1 MPKTPFV
8 ISKVGRPYPDNWPWG
23 TPHRHPLDDFLPFEG
38 FNVEVPEE
46 GTAVSNIARSVREA
60 KIAFGSLV
68 SVPALFACDVE
79 DGDIVIPLPCK
90 CDDDEACNEL
100 METLA
105 KIGKLPDAIWV
116 PAFRETTDSSISA
129 LSAVDVTTYDPPFF
143 GVAYRKIERVMVG
156 PIVVHPRFR
165 FHTGDKVYADKNGNL
180 TTTTNEN
187 MVGVCLAP
195 GSVYLLQ
202 YASSLKAAMEDLYS
216 NAVKDTIDKIEDEGL
231 DGDKI
236 GVTTDGTT
244 LERPLE
250 IRFGDVVNVKDF
262 GAKGDGKT
270 NDTNAFNLAI
280 ARAQQLGSNVC
291 LFIPVG
297 TYLVTTLP
305 NVPCYGPG
313 VVKFEEKSYGPFEL
327 MFVENG
333 GIQRTANGRF
343 TVDFSKMDSKT
354 LSELIKQLLPESG
367 GGLTTDENG
376 KLIIDLDLMTKEE
389 LEDFI
394 NSLLPE
400 DGDNDS
406 GLSVDIN
413 GKLNVDFSNMS
424 DTGRAN
430 LISILVKEGGG
441 LDVDEAGKLFVDFS
455 KMSTEA
461 FENMLKT
468 LKLTIWLH
476 EDKNFYVD
484 GTTGDDTIEPG
495 RGESKDKPF
504 KTIKAAV
511 YYVTAYYNV
520 DIYNA
525 YILVA
530 PGIYEENDIRLN
542 TFASIGGAITI
553 MPEGDPH
560 SVTIRDVGVGS
571 TFIVTG
577 LRWRLRHLVIDK
589 TVNQHDFPY
598 RRYYTAVHVGTS
610 GALYLEGCN
619 VSITYAGAASAGG
632 VSMFLLVAENSGVM
646 YVTPYDGVTPNLV
659 VRKGN
664 SDVSVFIQTS
674 FGGRVFLQRTQVGT
688 QPATI
693 NAFGE
698 CYIFATA
705 YNGASIDATEVE
717 GSDLTIQVP
726 VGKAVTGMRFHVV
739 NKGSIYVGGRG
750 QNFFPGSTAG
760 IVEAATFGLYT

>member
-23 TPHRHPLDDFLPFEG
+23 TPHRHPFDDFLPFEG

-105 KIGKLPDAIWV
+105 KIGKLPDAIWI
-116 PAFRETTDSSISA
+116 PAFRETTDSSIST

-143 GVAYRKIERVMVG
+143 GVAYRKIKRVMVG
-156 PIVVHPRFR
+156 PIVVHPRFQ

-313 VVKFEEKSYGPFEL
+313 SIKYGSYTYSPFEL
-327 MFVENG
+327 LFKLNG
-333 GIQRTANGRF
+333 AIQKDTNGRYKVNF
-343 TVDFSKMDSKT
+343 TKM
-354 LSELIKQLLPESG
+354 SEADLAALIKQLLPSTG
-367 GGLTTDENG
+367 GGLTTDEDG
-376 KLIIDLDLMTKEE
+376 KLVLDFSQLTPTQKEDLISQIVQE
-389 LEDFI
+389 
-394 NSLLPE
+394 
-400 DGDNDS
+400 GG
-406 GLSVDIN
+406 GLSVDEN
-413 GKLNVDFSNMS
+413 GQIYVDFDSMPT
-424 DTGRAN
+424 D
-430 LISILVKEGGG
+430 KF
-441 LDVDEAGKLFVDFS
+441 EA
-455 KMSTEA
+455 
-461 FENMLKT
+461 MLKSIRVP
-468 LKLTIWLH
+468 IWLTAN
-476 EDKNFYVD
+476 KNFYVNQA
-484 GTTGDDTIEPG
+484 TGSDTLDAG
-495 RGESKDKPF
+495 RGESESKPF
-504 KTIKAAV
+504 KTIQAAV
-511 YYVTAYYNV
+511 DYIADNYNLSNYHATIRVAANYNSTSEIVLKSYSTVGGFIIISGPDQDDLSKTVIGRVHLDKSCIYALRNLTVKVGSGSSNTAGVWVQSGRVDLQNVLV
-520 DIYNA
+520 DISDSVVSNGYL
-525 YILVA
+525 Y
-530 PGIYEENDIRLN
+530 
-542 TFASIGGAITI
+542 AI
-553 MPEGDPH
+553 
-560 SVTIRDVGVGS
+560 SS
-571 TFIVTG
+571 
-577 LRWRLRHLVIDK
+577 
-589 TVNQHDFPY
+589 
-598 RRYYTAVHVGTS
+598 
-610 GALYLEGCN
+610 
-619 VSITYAGAASAGG
+619 
-632 VSMFLLVAENSGVM
+632 ENSGLIRIYSTNSLEVKSGCTIKVGPAM
-646 YVTPYDGVTPNLV
+646 MGTTKALLSANSGGNIQFAADILVDGSAALTYSVSAINL
-659 VRKGN
+659 GN
-664 SDVSVFIQTS
+664 IHRTLSTLINPGRLPTFTANGTITGSRYRASANGIIATDS
-674 FGGRVFLQRTQVGT
+674 GG
-688 QPATI
+688 P
-693 NAFGE
+693 E
-698 CYIFATA
+698 
-705 YNGASIDATEVE
+705 
-717 GSDLTIQVP
+717 
-726 VGKAVTGMRFHVV
+726 
-739 NKGSIYVGGRG
+739 
-750 QNFFPGSTAG
+750 FFPGSTEGVTSAG
-760 IVEAATFGLYT
+760 GQYT

>member
-23 TPHRHPLDDFLPFEG
+23 TPHRHPFDDFLPFEG

-60 KIAFGSLV
+60 KIAFRSLV

-105 KIGKLPDAIWV
+105 KIGKLPDAIWI

-143 GVAYRKIERVMVG
+143 GVAYRKIKRVMVG
-156 PIVVHPRFR
+156 PIVVHPRFQ

-216 NAVKDTIDKIEDEGL
+216 NAVKDTIDKIEQEGL

-244 LERPLE
+244 LERLLE

-313 VVKFEEKSYGPFEL
+313 SIKYGSYTYSPFEL
-327 MFVENG
+327 LFKING
-333 GIQRTANGRF
+333 AIQRDTNGRYK
-343 TVDFSKMDSKT
+343 VDFTKM
-354 LSELIKQLLPESG
+354 SEADLAALIKQLLPSTG
-367 GGLTTDENG
+367 GGLTTDEDG
-376 KLIIDLDLMTKEE
+376 KLVLDFSQLTPTQKEDLISQIVQE
-389 LEDFI
+389 
-394 NSLLPE
+394 
-400 DGDNDS
+400 GG
-406 GLSVDIN
+406 GLSVDEN
-413 GKLNVDFSNMS
+413 GQIYVDFDSMPT
-424 DTGRAN
+424 D
-430 LISILVKEGGG
+430 KF
-441 LDVDEAGKLFVDFS
+441 EA
-455 KMSTEA
+455 
-461 FENMLKT
+461 MLKSIRVP
-468 LKLTIWLH
+468 IWLSAH
-476 EDKNFYVD
+476 KNFYVNQA
-484 GTTGDDTIEPG
+484 TGSDTLDAG
-495 RGESKDKPF
+495 RGESESKPF
-504 KTIKAAV
+504 KTIQAAV
-511 YYVTAYYNV
+511 NYIADNYNLSNYYATIRVAANYNSTSDIVLKSYSTVGGFIIISGPDQDDLSKTVIGRVRLEKSCIYALRNLTVKVGNGSSYTAGVWAQAGRLDLQNV
-520 DIYNA
+520 LVDMSDSVVSNGALYAIAAESSGLVRIYSTNSLEIKSGCTIKVGPA
-525 YILVA
+525 MMGTTKALLSANSGGNIQFTADILVDGSA
-530 PGIYEENDIRLN
+530 DLTYSVAAINLGIIRRTL
-542 TFASIGGAITI
+542 
-553 MPEGDPH
+553 
-560 SVTIRDVGVGS
+560 S
-571 TFIVTG
+571 TFINPGRLPTFTANGTITG
-577 LRWRLRHLVIDK
+577 SR
-589 TVNQHDFPY
+589 Y
-598 RRYYTAVHVGTS
+598 RAAANGIIATS
-610 GALYLEGCN
+610 
-619 VSITYAGAASAGG
+619 SGG
-632 VSMFLLVAENSGVM
+632 PE
-646 YVTPYDGVTPNLV
+646 
-659 VRKGN
+659 
-664 SDVSVFIQTS
+664 
-674 FGGRVFLQRTQVGT
+674 
-688 QPATI
+688 
-693 NAFGE
+693 
-698 CYIFATA
+698 
-705 YNGASIDATEVE
+705 
-717 GSDLTIQVP
+717 
-726 VGKAVTGMRFHVV
+726 
-739 NKGSIYVGGRG
+739 
-750 QNFFPGSTAG
+750 FFPGSTEG
-760 IVEAATFGLYT
+760 VTSTGGQYT

>member
-60 KIAFGSLV
+60 KIAFGSLI

-236 GVTTDGTT
+236 GVTADGTT

-313 VVKFEEKSYGPFEL
+313 SIKYGSYTYYPFEL
-327 MFVENG
+327 LFKING
-333 GIQRTANGRF
+333 AIQRDTNGRYK
-343 TVDFSKMDSKT
+343 VDFTKM
-354 LSELIKQLLPESG
+354 SEADLAALIKQLLPSTG
-367 GGLTTDENG
+367 GGLTTDEDG
-376 KLIIDLDLMTKEE
+376 KLVLDFSQLTPTQKEDLISQIVQE
-389 LEDFI
+389 
-394 NSLLPE
+394 
-400 DGDNDS
+400 GG
-406 GLSVDIN
+406 GLSVDEN
-413 GKLNVDFSNMS
+413 GQIYVDFDSMPT
-424 DTGRAN
+424 D
-430 LISILVKEGGG
+430 KF
-441 LDVDEAGKLFVDFS
+441 EA
-455 KMSTEA
+455 
-461 FENMLKT
+461 MLKSIRVP
-468 LKLTIWLH
+468 IWLTAN
-476 EDKNFYVD
+476 KNFYVNQA
-484 GTTGDDTIEPG
+484 TGSDTLDAG
-495 RGESKDKPF
+495 RGESESKPF
-504 KTIKAAV
+504 KTIQAAV
-511 YYVTAYYNV
+511 NYIADNYNLSNYYATIRVAANYNNTSEIVLKSYSTVGGSIIISGPDQDDLSKTVIGRVRLEKSCIYVLRNLTVKVGSGSSYAAGVWVQAGRLDLQNALVDMSDSVVSNGSLYAIAAESSGLVRIYSTNSLEVKSGCTIKVGPAMMGTTKALLSANSGGNIHFTADILVDGSADLTYSVTAMN
-520 DIYNA
+520 
-525 YILVA
+525 L
-530 PGIYEENDIRLN
+530 GIIRRTL
-542 TFASIGGAITI
+542 
-553 MPEGDPH
+553 
-560 SVTIRDVGVGS
+560 S
-571 TFIVTG
+571 TFINPGRLPTFTANGTITG
-577 LRWRLRHLVIDK
+577 SR
-589 TVNQHDFPY
+589 Y
-598 RRYYTAVHVGTS
+598 RA
-610 GALYLEGCN
+610 
-619 VSITYAGAASAGG
+619 AGNGIIAT
-632 VSMFLLVAENSGVM
+632 NSG
-646 YVTPYDGVTPNLV
+646 
-659 VRKGN
+659 
-664 SDVSVFIQTS
+664 
-674 FGGRVFLQRTQVGT
+674 
-688 QPATI
+688 
-693 NAFGE
+693 
-698 CYIFATA
+698 
-705 YNGASIDATEVE
+705 
-717 GSDLTIQVP
+717 GSE
-726 VGKAVTGMRFHVV
+726 
-739 NKGSIYVGGRG
+739 
-750 QNFFPGSTAG
+750 FFPGSTEG
-760 IVEAATFGLYT
+760 VTSTGGQYT

>member
-1 MPKTPFV
+1 MPKTPFI

-60 KIAFGSLV
+60 KIAFGSLI

-105 KIGKLPDAIWV
+105 KIGKLPDAIWI

-156 PIVVHPRFR
+156 PIVVHPRFQ

-313 VVKFEEKSYGPFEL
+313 SVKYNNYLYSPFEL
-327 MFVENG
+327 LFKLNG
-333 GIQRTANGRF
+333 AIQKDTNGRYK
-343 TVDFSKMDSKT
+343 VDFTKM
-354 LSELIKQLLPESG
+354 SEADLAALIKQLLPSTG
-367 GGLTTDENG
+367 GGLTTDEDG
-376 KLIIDLDLMTKEE
+376 KLVLDFSQLTPTQKEDLISQIVQE
-389 LEDFI
+389 
-394 NSLLPE
+394 
-400 DGDNDS
+400 GG
-406 GLSVDIN
+406 GLSVDEN
-413 GKLNVDFSNMS
+413 GQIYVDFDSMPT
-424 DTGRAN
+424 D
-430 LISILVKEGGG
+430 KF
-441 LDVDEAGKLFVDFS
+441 EA
-455 KMSTEA
+455 
-461 FENMLKT
+461 MLKSIRVP
-468 LKLTIWLH
+468 IWLSAH
-476 EDKNFYVD
+476 KNFYVNQA
-484 GTTGDDTIEPG
+484 TGSDTLDSG
-495 RGESKDKPF
+495 RGESASKPF
-504 KTIKAAV
+504 KSLQAAINFVADNYNLSNYNATISIAEGYSSPREVVLKAYNTVSGLIVISGPDQNDISKVKLGKVRIDNASIYRLQDLTCKPSNADTFLAGVHAMAGRIDLQNVLVDISETVVSGGSLYALHAESTGLIRVYATDSNEIKNGCTIKIGSAMS
-511 YYVTAYYNV
+511 
-520 DIYNA
+520 
-525 YILVA
+525 
-530 PGIYEENDIRLN
+530 
-542 TFASIGGAITI
+542 ASAIGAISANSGGNIQFTA
-553 MPEGDPH
+553 
-560 SVTIRDVGVGS
+560 DV
-571 TFIVTG
+571 
-577 LRWRLRHLVIDK
+577 VIDGDGTLTQ
-589 TVNQHDFPY
+589 TVI
-598 RRYYTAVHVGTS
+598 A
-610 GALYLEGCN
+610 
-619 VSITYAGAASAGG
+619 
-632 VSMFLLVAENSGVM
+632 M
-646 YVTPYDGVTPNLV
+646 NLGV
-659 VRKGN
+659 VRRTLSSLVN
-664 SDVSVFIQTS
+664 P
-674 FGGRVFLQRTQVGT
+674 GRLPLFTANGT
-688 QPATI
+688 
-693 NAFGE
+693 
-698 CYIFATA
+698 
-705 YNGASIDATEVE
+705 
-717 GSDLTIQVP
+717 
-726 VGKAVTGMRFHVV
+726 VTGMRYRASG
-739 NKGSIYVGGRG
+739 NGIIASSGGG
-750 QNFFPGSTAG
+750 AEFFPGTIAG
-760 IVEAATFGLYT
+760 TTDTGGQYT

>member
-23 TPHRHPLDDFLPFEG
+23 TPHRHPFDDFLPFEG

-105 KIGKLPDAIWV
+105 KIGKLPDAIWI

-156 PIVVHPRFR
+156 PIVVHPRFQ

-216 NAVKDTIDKIEDEGL
+216 NAVKDTIDKIEKEGL

-236 GVTTDGTT
+236 GVTTNGTT
-244 LERPLE
+244 LERLLE

-313 VVKFEEKSYGPFEL
+313 SIKYNSYTYSPFEL
-327 MFVENG
+327 LFKLNG
-333 GIQRTANGRF
+333 AIQKDTNGRYK
-343 TVDFSKMDSKT
+343 VDLAKM
-354 LSELIKQLLPESG
+354 SEADLAALIKQLLPSTG
-367 GGLTTDENG
+367 GGLTTDEDG
-376 KLIIDLDLMTKEE
+376 KLVLDFSQLTPTQREDLIRQIIQE
-389 LEDFI
+389 
-394 NSLLPE
+394 
-400 DGDNDS
+400 GG
-406 GLSVDIN
+406 GLSVDKN
-413 GKLNVDFSNMS
+413 GQIYVDFESMPT
-424 DTGRAN
+424 D
-430 LISILVKEGGG
+430 KF
-441 LDVDEAGKLFVDFS
+441 EA
-455 KMSTEA
+455 
-461 FENMLKT
+461 MLKSIRVP
-468 LKLTIWLH
+468 IWLTAN
-476 EDKNFYVD
+476 KNFYVD
-484 GTTGDDTIEPG
+484 QATGSDTLDAG
-495 RGESKDKPF
+495 RGESADKPF
-504 KTIKAAV
+504 LSVQAAV
-511 YYVTAYYNV
+511 NYIADNYNLSNYYVTINVAANYNSTSEIVLKSYSTVGGYIIISGPDQDDLSKTVIGRVRLDKSCIYMLRDLTVKV
-520 DIYNA
+520 DSGSSYIAGVWVQAGRLDLQNVLVDVSNSVVSNGALHAIATESSGLVRIYSTNSLEVKSGCTIKVGPDMMGTTKA
-525 YILVA
+525 LLSANSGGNIQFTADILV
-530 PGIYEENDIRLN
+530 
-542 TFASIGGAITI
+542 
-553 MPEGDPH
+553 EGSADLTY
-560 SVTIRDVGVGS
+560 SVTAMNLGIIRRTLS
-571 TFIVTG
+571 TFINPGRLPTFTANETITG
-577 LRWRLRHLVIDK
+577 SR
-589 TVNQHDFPY
+589 Y
-598 RRYYTAVHVGTS
+598 RAAGN
-610 GALYLEGCN
+610 GI
-619 VSITYAGAASAGG
+619 ITT
-632 VSMFLLVAENSGVM
+632 NSGG
-646 YVTPYDGVTPNLV
+646 P
-659 VRKGN
+659 
-664 SDVSVFIQTS
+664 
-674 FGGRVFLQRTQVGT
+674 
-688 QPATI
+688 
-693 NAFGE
+693 E
-698 CYIFATA
+698 
-705 YNGASIDATEVE
+705 
-717 GSDLTIQVP
+717 
-726 VGKAVTGMRFHVV
+726 
-739 NKGSIYVGGRG
+739 
-750 QNFFPGSTAG
+750 FFPGSTEG
-760 IVEAATFGLYT
+760 VTSTGGQYT

>member
-60 KIAFGSLV
+60 KIAFGSLI

-105 KIGKLPDAIWV
+105 KIGKLPDAIWI

-236 GVTTDGTT
+236 GVTADGTT

-313 VVKFEEKSYGPFEL
+313 SIKYGSYTYSPFEL
-327 MFVENG
+327 LFKLNG
-333 GIQRTANGRF
+333 AIQKDTNGRYK
-343 TVDFSKMDSKT
+343 VDFTEM
-354 LSELIKQLLPESG
+354 SEADLAALIKQLLPATG
-367 GGLTTDENG
+367 GGLTTDEDG
-376 KLIIDLDLMTKEE
+376 KLVLDFSQLTTTQKKDLISQIVQE
-389 LEDFI
+389 
-394 NSLLPE
+394 
-400 DGDNDS
+400 GG
-406 GLSVDIN
+406 GLSVDKN
-413 GKLNVDFSNMS
+413 GQIYVDFDSMPT
-424 DTGRAN
+424 D
-430 LISILVKEGGG
+430 KF
-441 LDVDEAGKLFVDFS
+441 EA
-455 KMSTEA
+455 
-461 FENMLKT
+461 MLKSIRVP
-468 LKLTIWLH
+468 IWLSA
-476 EDKNFYVD
+476 DKNFYVNQA
-484 GTTGDDTIEPG
+484 TGSDTLDAG
-495 RGESKDKPF
+495 RGESADKPF
-504 KTIKAAV
+504 LSIQAAV
-511 YYVTAYYNV
+511 DYIADNYNLSNYYA
-520 DIYNA
+520 
-525 YILVA
+525 
-530 PGIYEENDIRLN
+530 
-542 TFASIGGAITI
+542 
-553 MPEGDPH
+553 
-560 SVTIRDVGVGS
+560 TIRVAANYNSTSEIVLKSYSTVGGSIIISGPDQYDLSKTVIGRVQLDKSCIYTLRNLTVKVGSSS
-571 TFIVTG
+571 TFIAGVWVQAG
-577 LRWRLRHLVIDK
+577 RLDLQNVLVDMADSVVSNGSLYAIAAESSGFVRIYSTNSLEIK
-589 TVNQHDFPY
+589 SGCTIK
-598 RRYYTAVHVGTS
+598 VGPAMMGTTK
-610 GALYLEGCN
+610 ALLM
-619 VSITYAGAASAGG
+619 A
-632 VSMFLLVAENSGVM
+632 NSGGNIQFAADILVDGSADLT
-646 YVTPYDGVTPNLV
+646 YSVTAINLGII
-659 VRKGN
+659 RRTLSTLIN
-664 SDVSVFIQTS
+664 P
-674 FGGRVFLQRTQVGT
+674 GRLPTFTANGT
-688 QPATI
+688 ITGYRYRAAANGI
-693 NAFGE
+693 
-698 CYIFATA
+698 IATA
-705 YNGASIDATEVE
+705 S
-717 GSDLTIQVP
+717 
-726 VGKAVTGMRFHVV
+726 
-739 NKGSIYVGGRG
+739 GGPE
-750 QNFFPGSTAG
+750 FFPGSTEG
-760 IVEAATFGLYT
+760 VTSTGGQYS

>member
-23 TPHRHPLDDFLPFEG
+23 TPHRHPFDDFLPFEG

-105 KIGKLPDAIWV
+105 KIGKLPDAIWI
-116 PAFRETTDSSISA
+116 PAFRETTDSSIST

-156 PIVVHPRFR
+156 PIVVHPRFQ

-313 VVKFEEKSYGPFEL
+313 SIKYNSYTYSPFEL
-327 MFVENG
+327 LFKLNG
-333 GIQRTANGRF
+333 AIQKDTNGRYK
-343 TVDFSKMDSKT
+343 VDFTKM
-354 LSELIKQLLPESG
+354 SEADLAALIKQLLPSTG
-367 GGLTTDENG
+367 GGLTTDEDG
-376 KLIIDLDLMTKEE
+376 KLVVDFTQMSEEE
-389 LEDFI
+389 LREMI
-394 NSLLPE
+394 ESLLPDTGGGLTTDE
-400 DGDNDS
+400 DGKLVLDFSQLTPTQKEDLIS
-406 GLSVDIN
+406 QIVQEGGGLSVDEN
-413 GKLNVDFSNMS
+413 GQIYVDFDSMPT
-424 DTGRAN
+424 D
-430 LISILVKEGGG
+430 KF
-441 LDVDEAGKLFVDFS
+441 EA
-455 KMSTEA
+455 
-461 FENMLKT
+461 MLKSIRVP
-468 LKLTIWLH
+468 IWLDAH
-476 EDKNFYVD
+476 KNFYVNQS
-484 GTTGDDTIEPG
+484 TGSDTLDAG
-495 RGESKDKPF
+495 RGESESKPF
-504 KTIKAAV
+504 KTIQAAV
-511 YYVTAYYNV
+511 NYIADNYNLSNYNATVSVAANYNSTSTSEIVLKSYSTVGGSIIISGPDQDDLSKTVIGRVRLDKSCIYMLRNLTVKVGSGSSYIAGVWVQAGRLDLQNVLVDMSDSVVSNGSLYAIAAESSGLVRIYSTNSLEVKSGCTIKVGPAMMGTTKALLSANSGGNIQFSADILVDGSADLTYSVTAMN
-520 DIYNA
+520 
-525 YILVA
+525 L
-530 PGIYEENDIRLN
+530 GIIRRTL
-542 TFASIGGAITI
+542 
-553 MPEGDPH
+553 
-560 SVTIRDVGVGS
+560 S
-571 TFIVTG
+571 TFINPGRLPTFTANGTITG
-577 LRWRLRHLVIDK
+577 SR
-589 TVNQHDFPY
+589 Y
-598 RRYYTAVHVGTS
+598 R
-610 GALYLEGCN
+610 
-619 VSITYAGAASAGG
+619 ASANGIIATSSGG
-632 VSMFLLVAENSGVM
+632 PE
-646 YVTPYDGVTPNLV
+646 
-659 VRKGN
+659 
-664 SDVSVFIQTS
+664 
-674 FGGRVFLQRTQVGT
+674 
-688 QPATI
+688 
-693 NAFGE
+693 
-698 CYIFATA
+698 
-705 YNGASIDATEVE
+705 
-717 GSDLTIQVP
+717 
-726 VGKAVTGMRFHVV
+726 
-739 NKGSIYVGGRG
+739 
-750 QNFFPGSTAG
+750 FFPGSTEGVTSAG
-760 IVEAATFGLYT
+760 GQYT

>member
-23 TPHRHPLDDFLPFEG
+23 TPHRHPFDDFLPFEG

-60 KIAFGSLV
+60 KIAFGSLI

-105 KIGKLPDAIWV
+105 KIGKLPDAIWI

-143 GVAYRKIERVMVG
+143 GVAYRKIKRVMVG

-313 VVKFEEKSYGPFEL
+313 SIKYGSYTYSPFEL
-327 MFVENG
+327 LFKLNG
-333 GIQRTANGRF
+333 AIQKDTNGRYK
-343 TVDFSKMDSKT
+343 VDFTQM
-354 LSELIKQLLPESG
+354 SEADLAALIKQLLPSTG
-367 GGLTTDENG
+367 GGLTTDEDG
-376 KLIIDLDLMTKEE
+376 KLVLDFSQLTPTQKEDLISQIIQE
-389 LEDFI
+389 
-394 NSLLPE
+394 
-400 DGDNDS
+400 GG
-406 GLSVDIN
+406 GLSVDEN
-413 GKLNVDFSNMS
+413 GQIYVDFDSMPT
-424 DTGRAN
+424 D
-430 LISILVKEGGG
+430 KF
-441 LDVDEAGKLFVDFS
+441 EA
-455 KMSTEA
+455 
-461 FENMLKT
+461 MLKSIRVP
-468 LKLTIWLH
+468 IWL
-476 EDKNFYVD
+476 DANKNFYVNQS
-484 GTTGDDTIEPG
+484 TGSDTLDAG
-495 RGESKDKPF
+495 RGESESKPF
-504 KTIKAAV
+504 KTIQAAV
-511 YYVTAYYNV
+511 DYIADNYNLSN
-520 DIYNA
+520 YHA
-525 YILVA
+525 
-530 PGIYEENDIRLN
+530 
-542 TFASIGGAITI
+542 
-553 MPEGDPH
+553 
-560 SVTIRDVGVGS
+560 TIRVAANYNSTSEIVLKSYSTVGGFIIISGPDQDDLSKTVIGRVHLDKSCIYALRNLTVKVGS
-571 TFIVTG
+571 GSSNIAGVWVQSG
-577 LRWRLRHLVIDK
+577 RVDLQNVLVDMSDS
-589 TVNQHDFPY
+589 VVSN
-598 RRYYTAVHVGTS
+598 GS
-610 GALYLEGCN
+610 LYAI
-619 VSITYAGAASAGG
+619 SS
-632 VSMFLLVAENSGVM
+632 ENSGLIRIYSTNSLEVKSGCTIKVGPAM
-646 YVTPYDGVTPNLV
+646 MGTTKALLSANSGGNIQFAADILVDG
-659 VRKGN
+659 
-664 SDVSVFIQTS
+664 S
-674 FGGRVFLQRTQVGT
+674 
-688 QPATI
+688 A
-693 NAFGE
+693 
-698 CYIFATA
+698 
-705 YNGASIDATEVE
+705 
-717 GSDLTIQVP
+717 DLTYS
-726 VGKAVTGMRFHVV
+726 VTAINLGNIYRTLSTLINPGRLPTFTA
-739 NKGSIYVGGRG
+739 NGTITGSRYRASANGIIATNSGGPE
-750 QNFFPGSTAG
+750 FFPGSTAG
-760 IVEAATFGLYT
+760 VTSAGGQYT